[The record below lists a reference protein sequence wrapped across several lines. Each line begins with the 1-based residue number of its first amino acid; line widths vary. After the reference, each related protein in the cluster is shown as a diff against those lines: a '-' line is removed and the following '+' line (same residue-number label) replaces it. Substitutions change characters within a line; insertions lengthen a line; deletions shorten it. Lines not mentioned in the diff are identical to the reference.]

1 MSTQLLARNAL
12 RSLSTAPGSRFL
24 PRHFSNSSAVMGKQ
38 EWMCILPDKA
48 GALEARMKVR
58 PQHLEAIKPHE
69 QAGLFV
75 LGGASLDEPL
85 KEGQGPKINGSI
97 LMAVA
102 DSKEEVMELIKKDI
116 YYTSGVW
123 DLEKVSGEPTSSS

>member
-1 MSTQLLARNAL
+1 
-12 RSLSTAPGSRFL
+12 
-24 PRHFSNSSAVMGKQ
+24 MGKQ

-102 DSKEEVMELIKKDI
+102 DSKDEVMELIKKDI

-123 DLEKVSGEPTSSS
+123 DLEKIQVFPFVSAFRHAK